1 MIMKYIK
8 NTIIPFLLLLTGILM
23 ISCEDNNPVNPEE
36 EDKKEKEA
44 VNQWIYESMDNW
56 YLWYEEMP
64 EKSKLDFSADPSTFF
79 YSLLSDKDGK
89 NSYHYSYL
97 TNTEENT
104 RSVSASASYGYQYTR
119 YVYGYNDNDVC
130 YLRLLYVVPGSP
142 AEEAGLKRGDF
153 ISRINGTEL
162 TNANYYNLANSNQEA
177 IYTLI
182 RYNGHNFEETG
193 EVVTIGAARTVEENP
208 YFFDTVYTRPD
219 GTRVAYLMY
228 NSFSMGTDD
237 NDTDDRTYL
246 DEMVTVFNRL
256 KAENPTEFILDM
268 RYNPGGYVVCA
279 QHLASMLVS
288 QSEIGNMFVYT
299 KYNDKHEHA
308 QNTEYKFVDTGV
320 NLDLQRLF
328 VIGTAYTASAS
339 EAVMY
344 GLAPYME
351 VILVGQQTEGK
362 NVGSITIDSD
372 AYPWSLHPIVC
383 KLYDVNHT
391 SDYAE
396 GIVPDYEINEIDDYY
411 PWYEFGDEKEI
422 LLSYTL
428 GIIDGNIPATTVAST
443 RTGTGLFIADSSVE
457 QKKVKGN
464 IILSQEYE

>member
-1 MIMKYIK
+1 MNYTKYIFYLWL
-8 NTIIPFLLLLTGILM
+8 PGLLSIYFT
-23 ISCEDNNPVNPEE
+23 SCSDDEKTFTPEKENPEE
-36 EDKKEKEA
+36 EEI
-44 VNQWIYESMDNW
+44 NQWIYTSMDDW
-56 YLWYEEMP
+56 YLWYEEIP

-79 YSLLSDKDGK
+79 YSLLSSKDGK
-89 NSYHYSYL
+89 NSYYYSYL

-162 TNANYYNLANSNQEA
+162 TNANYYNLANSQQEA
-177 IYTLI
+177 TYTLI
-182 RYNGHNFEETG
+182 RYNGEYFQETG

-208 YFFDTVYTRPD
+208 YFFHMVYTRPD
-219 GTRVAYLMY
+219 GTKVAYLMY
-228 NSFSMGTDD
+228 NSFSMGIDD

-246 DEMVTVFNRL
+246 DEMVTIFNRL

-279 QHLASMLVS
+279 QQLASMLVS
-288 QSEIGNMFVYT
+288 ASEIGHMFVYT
-299 KYNDKHEHA
+299 KYNDKHP
-308 QNTEYKFVDTGV
+308 QNTEYRFIDTGIHL
-320 NLDLQRLF
+320 NLQRLF

-351 VILVGQQTEGK
+351 VILVGKQTEGK
-362 NVGSITIDSD
+362 NVGSITINSD
-372 AYPWSLHPIVC
+372 EYPWSLQPIVC

-391 SDYAE
+391 SDYAN
-396 GIVPDYEINEIDDYY
+396 GIAPDYEINEIDEYY
-411 PWYEFGDEKEI
+411 PWYEFGDEKEV
-422 LLSYTL
+422 LLNYTL
-428 GIIDGNIPATTVAST
+428 NLIDGKVPRNTVSST
-443 RTGTGLFIADSSVE
+443 RTGTGLLIAGSSIE
-457 QKKVKGN
+457 EKKVKGN